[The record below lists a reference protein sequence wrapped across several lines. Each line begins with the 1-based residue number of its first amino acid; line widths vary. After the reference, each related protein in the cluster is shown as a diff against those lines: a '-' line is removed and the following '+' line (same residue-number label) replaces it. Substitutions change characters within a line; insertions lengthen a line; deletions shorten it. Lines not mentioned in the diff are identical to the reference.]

1 MRRSGLHRHIVL
13 DLPLSAY
20 HNAVLVLQGA
30 DLNTKD
36 PEALE
41 ALVLLVHTHT
51 QTHTHTHTHTHKL
64 AHMRTH
70 LQVCASVTCIHV
82 SMVCVCV

>member
-51 QTHTHTHTHTHKL
+51 QTHTHTHTHTQT
-64 AHMRTH
+64 RTH
-70 LQVCASVTCIHV
+70 AHTLASVCECDMHTCIYG
-82 SMVCVCV
+82 VCV